1 MEGADSFPLPLR
13 HLRSCSTFGNLLCWG
28 KGEMDDAQTAAG
40 LCAFPAPAFTGKIGC
55 ERDGNAVKAGKI
67 ETEQG
72 RVV

>member
-1 MEGADSFPLPLR
+1 
-13 HLRSCSTFGNLLCWG
+13 
-28 KGEMDDAQTAAG
+28 MDDAQTAAG